1 MVVVNKFCHGN
12 NRKSCRA
19 LVCRHQYSSLDIFNS
34 LCAVVCFF
42 VFSFLITRLCTDRLT
57 VLCSNIQACTKIRN
71 CTKIIELSGFLA
83 LSGNDPIYTRD
94 GSSVWDEFG
103 QRTIVRLIIRLR
115 INTGK
120 QTDHPSRRTIW
131 IIRVNRRITG
141 ANSSERIIRLF
152 ARIYTQTN
160 YQTNYR
166 SLPKFFPDEWSIC
179 SINRANVFI

>member
-1 MVVVNKFCHGN
+1 MHAFTHSFIHPFIIFRWHNSKFQ
-12 NRKSCRA
+12 
-19 LVCRHQYSSLDIFNS
+19 V
-34 LCAVVCFF
+34 
-42 VFSFLITRLCTDRLT
+42 
-57 VLCSNIQACTKIRN
+57 N
-71 CTKIIELSGFLA
+71 CTLFDTDIKSDTRIAVNNTWCQDGRLLVSMKTAIYWRQPNLNIARYWFNLIYNGL
-83 LSGNDPIYTRD
+83 IYTRD

-120 QTDHPSRRTIW
+120 QPDHPSRRTIW
-131 IIRVNRRITG
+131 IIRVHRRITG

-166 SLPKFFPDEWSIC
+166 SLPKFLPDGWSIS